1 MNALRKRAVRL
12 GLLGFVLGMLVGVA
26 ILLLSEN
33 DALSLSSAEKA
44 ASTILYLLL
53 SGVNG
58 AVCWGSTVVYGIESW
73 SILRSTVTHFFIAF
87 GSLFLFFCAGI
98 ALGLMQLPS
107 PGICLLI
114 LAACLAVYVLIWLGQ
129 YLVYQRKVKKMN
141 LELKAWK
148 ARRRQV

>member
-1 MNALRKRAVRL
+1 MNALGKRAARL
-12 GLLGFVLGMLVGVA
+12 GLLGFVLGVLVGVA
-26 ILLLSEN
+26 IFLLSGN
-33 DALSLSSAEKA
+33 DALSLGSAEKA

-87 GSLFLFFCAGI
+87 GSLFVFFCLGVAS
-98 ALGLMQLPS
+98 GLMTLPS
-107 PGICLLI
+107 LGICLLI
-114 LAACLAVYVLIWLGQ
+114 LAVCLAVYVLIWLGQ

-141 LELKAWK
+141 LKLKAWK
-148 ARRRQV
+148 ARRRQI